1 MNAAQFLAQLTQIVS
16 VAPGDLVYHLVVLFA
31 IEATLMI
38 AIGEGRRANWQ
49 RGTLQVMLAAGGLLL
64 ARSLLVIVALLS
76 AARVANSAW
85 IAPPLER
92 LVSVASL
99 GLLIWAFL
107 PLMKD
112 YPQAGLVLVVVNL
125 FGALVLYAVLA
136 PQWYAESQLAQ
147 KAYNAT
153 PADWVW
159 NVWAAA
165 LALFALVAAVV
176 RRRGQWGILAA
187 VFSLLFLGHVLHL
200 LMAEPQAHIAGWVR
214 LAELCAY
221 PVLAG
226 LMMRRAAEPEE
237 TARPVPAQS
246 TTTPWT
252 VIETCQRVGDSPN
265 VKVALQRAGVAISNV
280 LNADVLAIGLWDEVG
295 NTVELAA
302 VCRTGEPA
310 RSGPSFDLDS
320 QAPIQSAVSRQRG
333 IMVNTDREAQRAAL
347 SALMGG
353 AAGPLWVQPLVHQR
367 ATMGILVAGRPH
379 STSGWTASDIQTLG
393 GLCNVLAAALS
404 AARKATALSQQVDE
418 LTRLAHERE
427 TALAQAQA
435 QLQSSRDELR
445 QLGAQIE
452 AQRRGARSADPVVR
466 QREALRPTPPVPA
479 KASLPAELPGG
490 SAHLPRRAN
499 FFEQAAAQ
507 LEQFDEARGRLAISS
522 GDQNALSALVQ
533 AAHTLKDTSATMGY
547 NTLAKL
553 AGTLAE
559 VLRRAQAERQPAT
572 PDMLA
577 LVGESASALRALL
590 ADVQADR
597 PPSLDAT
604 PLLNRLALSL
614 EARGAEEMT
623 GTLAGAQMLLAKVK
637 IRRDTPLKPA
647 RAMMVLMQIKRVGQI
662 VACQPVEADLRS
674 GGFEDEF
681 TVRFTTTSKP
691 EVVRA
696 ALSAIPDVTS
706 VDVSAVRTD
715 G

>member
-1 MNAAQFLAQLTQIVS
+1 MNPAQFLAQFTQIVS

-38 AIGEGRRANWQ
+38 AIGEGRRSDWR
-49 RGTLQVMLAAGGLLL
+49 RGTLRVVLAAGGLLL
-64 ARSLLVIVALLS
+64 ARCLLVIVALLS
-76 AARVANSAW
+76 AAGVANSAW

-92 LVSVASL
+92 LVSVVSL

-107 PLMKD
+107 PLMED

-125 FGALVLYAVLA
+125 VGGLVLYAVLA
-136 PQWYAESQLAQ
+136 PQWYAESQLAP
-147 KAYNAT
+147 KAYNVT
-153 PADWVW
+153 PADWAW
-159 NVWAAA
+159 NIWAAT
-165 LALFALVAAVV
+165 LAFLALVAAAIH
-176 RRRGQWGILAA
+176 RRGQWGMLVAA
-187 VFSLLFLGHVLHL
+187 FGLLFLGHVLHL
-200 LMAEPQAHIAGWVR
+200 IMGEAQAHVAGWVR
-214 LAELCAY
+214 LAEMCAY

-226 LMMRRAAEPEE
+226 LMVRRAAEPEQP
-237 TARPVPAQS
+237 ARAVPAPGA
-246 TTTPWT
+246 TTPWT
-252 VIETCQRVGDSPN
+252 VIETCQRVADSPN

-280 LNADVLAIGLWDEVG
+280 VNADVLAIGLWDEVSD
-295 NTVELAA
+295 TVELAA
-302 VCRTGEPA
+302 VCRTSEPA

-333 IMVNTDREAQRAAL
+333 IMIGADQEAQRAAL

-367 ATMGILVAGRPH
+367 TAVGVLVAGRPH
-379 STSGWTASDIQTLG
+379 ATSGWTASDIQTLG
-393 GLCNVLAAALS
+393 GLCGVLAAALS
-404 AARKATALSQQVDE
+404 AARKAIALTHQVDE
-418 LTRLAHERE
+418 LTQRAHQQE

-452 AQRRGARSADPVVR
+452 AMRRGARSADPVVR
-466 QREALRPTPPVPA
+466 QRETLRPPPAVPA
-479 KASLPAELPGG
+479 KSPLPAEPE
-490 SAHLPRRAN
+490 SARPPHRAQ
-499 FFEQAAAQ
+499 FFEQAALQ
-507 LEQFDEARGRLAISS
+507 LEQFDEARGRLAISPD
-522 GDQNALSALVQ
+522 DQTALAALVQ
-533 AAHTLKDTSATMGY
+533 AARAIKDKSATTGY

-553 AGTLAE
+553 AGALTEA
-559 VLRRAQAERQPAT
+559 LRHVQADRQPVT

-577 LVGESASALRALL
+577 LVGEGASALRTLL
-590 ADVQADR
+590 ADAQADR

-604 PLLNRLALSL
+604 PLLSRLAASPA
-614 EARGAEEMT
+614 ARGAEEMA
-623 GTLAGAQMLLAKVK
+623 GTVAGGEMMLVKVRL
-637 IRRDTPLKPA
+637 RRDTPLKPA

-706 VDVSAVRTD
+706 VDVSAVRID
-715 G
+715 S

>member
-1 MNAAQFLAQLTQIVS
+1 MNPAQFLAQFTQLVS

-38 AIGEGRRANWQ
+38 AIGEGRRSNWR
-49 RGTLQVMLAAGGLLL
+49 RGTLRVVLAAGGLLL
-64 ARSLLVIVALLS
+64 ARCLLVIVALLS

-92 LVSVASL
+92 LVSVVSL

-107 PLMKD
+107 PLMED

-125 FGALVLYAVLA
+125 VGGLVLYAVLA

-147 KAYNAT
+147 KAYNVT
-153 PADWVW
+153 PADWAW
-159 NVWAAA
+159 NIWAAA
-165 LALFALVAAVV
+165 MAFLALVAAAI
-176 RRRGQWGILAA
+176 RRRGQWGMLIAA
-187 VFSLLFLGHVLHL
+187 FGLLFLGHVLHL
-200 LMAEPQAHIAGWVR
+200 IMGEAQAHVAGWVR

-226 LMMRRAAEPEE
+226 LMVRRAAEPEE
-237 TARPVPAQS
+237 PARAAPAQS

-252 VIETCQRVGDSPN
+252 VIETCQRVADSPN
-265 VKVALQRAGVAISNV
+265 VKVALQRAGVAICNV
-280 LNADVLAIGLWDEVG
+280 VNADVLAIGLWDEVSD
-295 NTVELAA
+295 TVELAA

-320 QAPIQSAVSRQRG
+320 QAPIQAAISRQRG
-333 IMVNTDREAQRAAL
+333 ILVGADQEAQRASL

-353 AAGPLWVQPLVHQR
+353 AAGPLWVQPLVYQR
-367 ATMGILVAGRPH
+367 TTVGVLVAGRPH
-379 STSGWTASDIQTLG
+379 ATSGWTPGDIQTLG
-393 GLCNVLAAALS
+393 GLCGVLAAALS
-404 AARKATALSQQVDE
+404 AARKATALTHQVDE
-418 LTRLAHERE
+418 LTQRAHEQE
-427 TALAQAQA
+427 TALSQAQA

-452 AQRRGARSADPVVR
+452 AMRRGARSADPVVR
-466 QREALRPTPPVPA
+466 QREALRPPPAIPA
-479 KASLPAELPGG
+479 KPPLASDTD
-490 SAHLPRRAN
+490 SAYPTRRAH
-499 FFEQAAAQ
+499 FFEQAKLQ
-507 LEQFDEARGRLAISS
+507 LEQFDEARGRLVISP

-533 AAHTLKDTSATMGY
+533 AVHTIKDKSATMGY

-559 VLRRAQAERQPAT
+559 SLRRVRADRQPVT

-577 LVGESASALRALL
+577 LIGEAASALRVLL

-604 PLLNRLALSL
+604 PLLSRLASSPA
-614 EARGAEEMT
+614 ARGAEEMT
-623 GTLAGAQMLLAKVK
+623 GTLAGAQMMLAKVRL
-637 IRRDTPLKPA
+637 RRDTPLKPA

-706 VDVSAVRTD
+706 VDVSLQ
-715 G
+715 